1 MLQKDEAT
9 ADRLSRQFRHADN
22 TRFLRRLP
30 GFELERELPEE
41 LLELLS
47 ELQKA
52 ENVRVHRVERHK

>member
-1 MLQKDEAT
+1 MLQKDGST
-9 ADRLSRQFRHADN
+9 ADELSRQFRHADN

-47 ELQKA
+47 ELQEA
-52 ENVRVHRVERHK
+52 ENARVNRVGRG